1 MGGGT
6 TVKTT
11 TAEPWK
17 EQIPYL
23 TSGFDAA
30 KALYNKG
37 IPEYYPGETLAGFDP
52 AQTAAHQATLG
63 YAMGPRA
70 AAMQQGAEG
79 ALGRSLGGYTGF
91 TPRQTYDLMAGNV
104 RTGAG
109 TPYSAMENAL
119 TQGVMG
125 NLKGNILP
133 GLRDQLMRTG
143 QQGGSSRNDL
153 VQNKA
158 IASAVQAGLTK
169 PLAQMYTDAY
179 QTAQGM
185 RLPTAQMGIGQQ
197 QFGQQQYPTT
207 MAAPLSLYG
216 AMGDVGQ
223 QRRAMSQ
230 EAMNRDM
237 ARYQYQATA
246 PQQALANYMSMIT
259 GNYGGTTTQTS
270 PKDNSA
276 MLGMLGKIGGALIM
290 SDIRTKRDIKPVGKY
305 KGMGVYDYKYK
316 DSPKQY
322 RGLMAQEV
330 EQHMP
335 EAVVNIGGVKHIDY
349 GKV

>member
-23 TSGFDAA
+23 TAGMDAA
-30 KALYNKG
+30 KELYNKG

-70 AAMQQGAEG
+70 ALQQQAAEQ
-79 ALGRSLGGYTGF
+79 SLVQGLSGQVDPNAYN
-91 TPRQTYDLMAGNV
+91 PLA
-104 RTGAG
+104 
-109 TPYSAMENAL
+109 NAL
-119 TQGVMG
+119 QQQVMG

-133 GLRDQLMRTG
+133 GLRDQLMTSG

-153 VQNKA
+153 LQNKA
-158 IASAVQAGLTK
+158 IAGAVTSGMTK
-169 PLAQMYTDAY
+169 PLADMYTNAY
-179 QTAQGM
+179 NQAQQRAVQSGQLYPGM
-185 RLPTAQMGIGQQ
+185 MN
-197 QFGQQQYPTT
+197 
-207 MAAPLSLYG
+207 APLSLYG

-246 PQQALANYMSMIT
+246 PQQALANYMAMIT

-290 SDIRTKRDIKPVGKY
+290 SDIRTKRDIKPVGQY

>member
-11 TAEPWK
+11 TAEPWA

-70 AAMQQGAEG
+70 ARQQQAAEQ
-79 ALGRSLGGYTGF
+79 SLVQGLSGQIDPNAYN
-91 TPRQTYDLMAGNV
+91 PMVA
-104 RTGAG
+104 
-109 TPYSAMENAL
+109 AL
-119 TQGVMG
+119 TQNVLG
-125 NLKGNILP
+125 NLKGNVLP
-133 GLRDQLMRTG
+133 GLRENLIRTG

-153 VQNKA
+153 IQNKA
-158 IASAVQAGLTK
+158 IANAVTTGMTK
-169 PLAQMYTDAY
+169 PIADMYTNAY
-179 QTAQGM
+179 NQAQQRAVASGQLYPGM
-185 RLPTAQMGIGQQ
+185 MN
-197 QFGQQQYPTT
+197 
-207 MAAPLSLYG
+207 APLSLYG

-246 PQQALANYMSMIT
+246 PQQALANYMAMIT

-276 MLGMLGKIGGALIM
+276 LFGALGKIGAALL
-290 SDIRTKRDIKPVGKY
+290 V
-305 KGMGVYDYKYK
+305 
-316 DSPKQY
+316 
-322 RGLMAQEV
+322 
-330 EQHMP
+330 
-335 EAVVNIGGVKHIDY
+335 
-349 GKV
+349 